1 MYDDTQKHF
10 LGLSLIPNFK
20 NDTTEKSE
28 EGTNGM
34 LHNFSDIFGR
44 AFRVPA
50 F

>member
-1 MYDDTQKHF
+1 LYDGTEKHF
-10 LGLSLIPNFK
+10 PGLSLIPNFN

-28 EGTNGM
+28 EGANGM

-44 AFRVPA
+44 AFRGPD